1 MELRVIDFDIL
12 TRNFQPYVDGY
23 KNIESEKRAMLDS
36 IQPVRKEMESIMKSA
51 SSILDEVSQQKS
63 AERFRTL
70 QDSLMKSD
78 NDFKYKLKGLQED
91 LNTSVFEQLSEIVS
105 VWAKENSINVVMDKM
120 EVIFNTDDIDATEDI
135 LSVVKEK
142 GLFYKVEVIE
152 DEKVEEVE
160 IIDEKVK
167 SGQTFDLIADYAEP
181 LPVKIIADLLGFP
194 ESEEHLLRPWSQAI
208 VKMYEVNPTVQY
220 QSEAKV
226 AAQEFADYVRAL
238 AESRKKTPGADLI
251 SDLAI
256 VEENGEKLNMHELV
270 ATCVLLLNAGH
281 EASVNAFGNG
291 MVAALQ
297 RPDQT
302 ALLRDNSRGITN
314 TALEEFMRFD
324 APLHM
329 FERTATADT
338 EIGGV
343 SIKEGQKIAA
353 LIGSANRDETVFSSP
368 ESMDLT
374 RDPNPHIGF
383 GAGIHFC
390 IGAPLARL
398 EMSVSLPALWE
409 KYPHMQLAGDA
420 IRRPTF
426 VLRGYESVAISA

>member
-1 MELRVIDFDIL
+1 MIDFTDPAFVSDPYPALKELRAEGKPVWHEGMQLFLAARHVDANDVF
-12 TRNFQPYVDGY
+12 RNKSLGRIF
-23 KNIESEKRAMLDS
+23 KEKSPEFEWEIFNWLHSD
-36 IQPVRKEMESIMKSA
+36 
-51 SSILDEVSQQKS
+51 SILDSEPPKHTRLRSLVAKAFNRQKIEGMRP
-63 AERFRTL
+63 AVGRIT
-70 QDSLMKSD
+70 
-78 NDFKYKLKGLQED
+78 
-91 LNTSVFEQLSEIVS
+91 EQLL
-105 VWAKENSINVVMDKM
+105 
-120 EVIFNTDDIDATEDI
+120 DA
-135 LSVVKEK
+135 
-142 GLFYKVEVIE
+142 
-152 DEKVEEVE
+152 
-160 IIDEKVK
+160 IDEKVK
-167 SGQTFDLIADYAEP
+167 LGQTFDLIADYAEP

-208 VKMYEVNPTVQY
+208 VKMYEVNPSVQY
-220 QSEAKV
+220 QNEAK
-226 AAQEFADYVRAL
+226 AAAKEFADYVRAL
-238 AESRKKTPGADLI
+238 AESRKKIPGEDLI
-251 SDLAI
+251 SDLAS

-297 RPDQT
+297 RPDQV
-302 ALLRDNSRGITN
+302 ALLRENPRKITE

-324 APLHM
+324 APLHL
-329 FERTATADT
+329 FERTATSDT
-338 EIGGV
+338 ELGGV

-368 ESMDLT
+368 DSMDLT

-390 IGAPLARL
+390 LGAPLARL

-409 KYPHMQLAGDA
+409 KYPAMQLAGEA
-420 IRRPTF
+420 VRRPTF